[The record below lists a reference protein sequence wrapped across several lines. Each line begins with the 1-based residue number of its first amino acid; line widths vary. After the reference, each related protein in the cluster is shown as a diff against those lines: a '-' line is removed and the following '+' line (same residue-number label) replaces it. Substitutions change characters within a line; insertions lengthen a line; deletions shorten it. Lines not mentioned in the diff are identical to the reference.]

1 MKKIVHNRT
10 FEMRDASDQPHVI
23 CAYLHDC
30 DAIVAYDEHF
40 QDVADRI
47 LHLQPEELLV
57 ELRRSPDM
65 GHSDENSADGEW
77 ERDRI

>member
-1 MKKIVHNRT
+1 MSRVQKIVHSRT
-10 FEMRDASDQPHVI
+10 FEIRDASDQPHVI

-47 LHLQPEELLV
+47 PYLQPEELLV
-57 ELRRSPDM
+57 ELKRSPDVEY
-65 GHSDENSADGEW
+65 SDKNSTTGE
-77 ERDRI
+77 R